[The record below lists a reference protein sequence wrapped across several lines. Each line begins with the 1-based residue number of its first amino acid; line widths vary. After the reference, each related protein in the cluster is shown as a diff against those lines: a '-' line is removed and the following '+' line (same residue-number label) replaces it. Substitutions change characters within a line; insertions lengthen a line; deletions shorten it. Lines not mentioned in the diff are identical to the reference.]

1 MLSAVAAQSEVAE
14 QPPSA
19 ELLLYLGEFEDA
31 NGDFVDPMA
40 IDAAATKPTA
50 DPPSATPRD
59 VEDKDEDE
67 DDDEPA
73 PHSA

>member
-1 MLSAVAAQSEVAE
+1 MLSAASVDVSVPAE
-14 QPPSA
+14 PPPSA

-31 NGDFVDPMA
+31 GGEFVDPMA
-40 IDAAATKPTA
+40 LDEMKA
-50 DPPSATPRD
+50 DPAVDDPSVAPRIE
-59 VEDKDEDE
+59 ED

>member
-1 MLSAVAAQSEVAE
+1 MLSALGAEVAATEP
-14 QPPSA
+14 PPSA

-31 NGDFVDPMA
+31 SGEFVDPMA
-40 IDAAATKPTA
+40 LDEAKTEAAIDDSSDA
-50 DPPSATPRD
+50 PRI
-59 VEDKDEDE
+59 EEE

>member
-1 MLSAVAAQSEVAE
+1 MLGALGAQIEAAEP
-14 QPPSA
+14 PPSA

-31 NGDFVDPMA
+31 SGEFVDPMA
-40 IDAAATKPTA
+40 LDETKTQPAIDAPA
-50 DPPSATPRD
+50 DAPRI
-59 VEDKDEDE
+59 EEE